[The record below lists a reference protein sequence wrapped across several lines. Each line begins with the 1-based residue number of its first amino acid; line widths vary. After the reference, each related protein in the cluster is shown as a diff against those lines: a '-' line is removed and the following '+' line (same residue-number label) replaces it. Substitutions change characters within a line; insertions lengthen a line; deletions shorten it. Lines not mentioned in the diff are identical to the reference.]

1 MRRGEGSAPADR
13 GRAIVTARQDP
24 PNRNGGRHCCRPPLS
39 PRGGSSGLERRDVR
53 AGRFRTSAD
62 ERNRGFRH
70 PRRSGSIP
78 GLRPFRLPTGS
89 PSGPGPWR
97 FAADEQSVRR
107 LNLSLPL
114 CLRRSDGAAFREIL
128 GRSLGFVRRTKDR
141 NPASA
146 VDASGPKSSPRPAVR
161 PGPGSLSSCPISL
174 LAEAVRDIVGAYEAC
189 RPHPLWQGRRV
200 RIAAASSAAPPPR
213 HRFVAWW
220 AGSLFRSGRGWEG
233 FRPFPV
239 DRLCHDTKAVM
250 KNESHQAHNACG

>member
-78 GLRPFRLPTGS
+78 GLRPFRLPAGS

-114 CLRRSDGAAFREIL
+114 ASAEAMAPHSAKSLAEASGSSDE
-128 GRSLGFVRRTKDR
+128 RRTEIPHPPLTPQDR
-141 NPASA
+141 SPVRVRQFVQDRGPFRPARSPCW
-146 VDASGPKSSPRPAVR
+146 PKPFGTSWALTKPAVR
-161 PGPGSLSSCPISL
+161 IRFGKAVASASRRLRQPPRLRVIASSPGGQ
-174 LAEAVRDIVGAYEAC
+174 EAC
-189 RPHPLWQGRRV
+189 FARAVAGKAFV
-200 RIAAASSAAPPPR
+200 R
-213 HRFVAWW
+213 
-220 AGSLFRSGRGWEG
+220 FRSIVSATTRK
-233 FRPFPV
+233 
-239 DRLCHDTKAVM
+239 L
-250 KNESHQAHNACG
+250 S